1 MPAVYLACCRPS
13 PRRQAQRLRTE
24 YFEPVAVAGG
34 DPGAPL
40 LRTKLVVPDVPR
52 LVVRESLID
61 ALSEGLSQPLTLVYG
76 PAGSGKTMLVAQ
88 WVALVREDRPVAWLS
103 LEAGDNDAARF
114 WMYVIEALRCVV
126 PGIGEA
132 SLAMLRAPGVHLVEE
147 ALPALVNELAD
158 ASEQFVLVL
167 DDYHAID
174 DERIHEGMASLIEHL
189 PTTLRIVMT
198 SRVEPP
204 LRVGTLR
211 ARAQLNEI
219 DSKQLRFSLS
229 EAESMLNDVHELG
242 LAPDFVKR
250 LHDRSEGWAA
260 GLYLAVLS
268 LRGREDASS
277 FVASFTGSDRRV
289 VDYLAAEVLGE
300 RREAEL
306 DFLLHTSVLDR
317 FCAALSDA
325 VRSARDSRAMLDRIE
340 RVNYF
345 LIPLDPSHEW
355 YRYHHLFGELLRH
368 ELDRREPRRAAELH
382 DRAGRWFLDAGMV
395 PEAIGHLT
403 AAGELDAASELID
416 DHWLAFT
423 NAGQR
428 ATVARWMDQL
438 PLGYIVNDGRLCLVQ
453 ARTALTVGERDEVLR
468 WVELATQAPRNNPGD
483 DAELGEEVTVV
494 RAAAWQLLGDMRQA
508 EQLAGRLAP
517 LNGSSAWHSLAAC
530 LLGTSARSFD
540 ANDDAQALFD
550 TALTLGSSS
559 PNSIVS
565 MIALGRLA
573 LIAADRGDWRAC
585 SAKVD
590 AAFDVVRTSGLEEYW
605 ICSSAHIARGRLFR
619 HERRQTEA
627 AAELERAVSLARRG
641 AGLVEWSYALTMQAE
656 LCYEVGD
663 RRAARA
669 LVLEARELLSR
680 APEPGTLALRLVGQL
695 ERALRLVVE
704 TSGAR
709 PVVTDELTVREQ
721 TVLGLLPT
729 GLSARE
735 IADEL
740 GISRDTVKT
749 HTKRIYQKL
758 GVSSRRSAVARGREL
773 GLL

>member
-1 MPAVYLACCRPS
+1 
-13 PRRQAQRLRTE
+13 
-24 YFEPVAVAGG
+24 VAVVDG
-34 DPGAPL
+34 DRVTPL
-40 LRTKLVVPDVPR
+40 LRTKLVAPSPPPR
-52 LVVRESLID
+52 LVVRESLIE
-61 ALSEGLSQPLTLVYG
+61 ALSAGLSQPLTLVYG

-88 WVALVREDRPVAWLS
+88 WGASANEERPVAWLS
-103 LEAGDNDAARF
+103 LEADDNDPARF
-114 WMYVIEALRCVV
+114 WMYVIEALRSVV
-126 PGIGEA
+126 PAIGEA
-132 SLAMLRAPGVHLVEE
+132 SLAMLRAPGVNLAAE
-147 ALPALVNELAD
+147 ALPALINELAD
-158 ASEQFVLVL
+158 VSGQFVLVL
-167 DDYHAID
+167 DDYHVIE

-198 SRVEPP
+198 SRAQPP

-219 DSKQLRFSLS
+219 DAGQLRFSRS
-229 EAESMLNDVHELG
+229 EAESMLNDVHGLG
-242 LAPDFVKR
+242 LAPDTVER
-250 LHDRSEGWAA
+250 LHERTEGWAA

-268 LRGREDASS
+268 MRGRDDANG

-300 RREAEL
+300 QREAAL

-317 FCAALSDA
+317 FCAALCDA
-325 VRSARDSRAMLDRIE
+325 VTGARDSRAVLDRIE

-345 LIPLDPSHEW
+345 LIPLDPRHEW

-368 ELDRREPRRAAELH
+368 ELERRHPGHAAELH

-395 PEAIGHLT
+395 SEAIGHLT
-403 AAGELDAASELID
+403 QAGELDVAAELIYN
-416 DHWLAFT
+416 HWLAFT

-428 ATVARWMDQL
+428 ETVARWMDQL
-438 PLGYIVNDGRLCLVQ
+438 PRGYIVSDGRLCLAQ
-453 ARTALTVGERDEVLR
+453 ARTALTVGERGEVLR
-468 WVELATQAPRNNPGD
+468 WVDLATQAPRNNPGD
-483 DAELGEEVTVV
+483 DPELGEEVTVV

-508 EQLAGRLAP
+508 EKLAGRLAP
-517 LNGSSAWHSLAAC
+517 LDGSSIWHSLAAC

-540 ANDDAQALFD
+540 ANDDAQALFE
-550 TALTLGSSS
+550 TALKLGSNS
-559 PNSIVS
+559 PNFIVS

-573 LIAADRGDWRAC
+573 LIAADRGDWREC
-585 SAKVD
+585 SAKLE
-590 AAFDVVRTSGLEEYW
+590 AAFDVLRTNGLQEYW
-605 ICSSAHIARGRLFR
+605 ICSSAHVARGRLLR
-619 HERRQTEA
+619 HDRRPREAER
-627 AAELERAVSLARRG
+627 ELERAVSLSRRG
-641 AGLVEWSYALTMQAE
+641 AGLVEWSYALTMLAE
-656 LCYEVGD
+656 LRCELGD
-663 RRAARA
+663 RRAARE

-680 APEPGTLALRLVGQL
+680 APEPGTLAMRLVGQL
-695 ERALRLVVE
+695 ERTLRVVVDL
-704 TSGAR
+704 SGPR
-709 PVVTDELTVREQ
+709 PVVTDELTAREQ
-721 TVLGLLPT
+721 AVLGLLPT